1 MTMNRLPR
9 AFGLLVFAT
18 SLFLMGC
25 LGSSETV
32 TVTQRPDPIP
42 STENDTVRQTEQP
55 VASMPAGFDTVRAQR
70 FDQGKMWT
78 FENPPRNYFENRY
91 GFRPDTAWFNKARL
105 GALRFGG
112 NCSASFVSPNGLIMT
127 NHHCG
132 RESISDISRSGE
144 NLLDDGFYASNVE
157 SERRVPELY
166 VEQLVAIDDV
176 TQRVYDAEE
185 QRSVRSGDA
194 TAQFRQ
200 QQVERL
206 QEQLTQE
213 AKQRDERLRVEVT
226 GLYSG
231 SRYSAYTFRRYEDV
245 RLVMAPELQLGF
257 YGGSPDNFTYPR
269 YSLDVAFFR
278 AYDAEGQ
285 PMQTDNYFSW
295 DTSGAEEGEP
305 VFVIGNPGST
315 SRLNTV
321 NQLEF
326 EREFT
331 LPPQHEAL
339 QHRSDIL
346 RNYIRSSPDSASAYE
361 LRNLYFSIENSI
373 KSTRGQLRGLHDPY
387 LIARRAA
394 AERTLQ
400 RDIMA
405 TDSMRTAYGDVINQ
419 IRLLQ
424 QSKEPTAQKSAAFSF
439 FTSSQLGSR
448 ILTRGVYSYYYSLLR
463 QRSAPSDQLADIRED
478 ALDIEDWPAAVEQAF
493 IAARL
498 TEMRNALGRSDPTVR
513 RVLQNRTPEEV
524 AERLVTRSALI
535 DSARFAT
542 ILEDGYLGSNDA
554 SVPIIQAIA
563 PLYFTVTRQLQD
575 YRATENNLNARLAR
589 ARFAVFKYTIP
600 PDATFTPR
608 IADGVVK
615 GYEYN
620 GTRAAAFTNF
630 YGLLDHY
637 HSYREVPDWNLPERW
652 QNPPVGFDLSTPLNL
667 VSTNDITGGNSG
679 SPLLNRDLEIVGLI
693 FDSNYEALPNEYL
706 YTNRAARA
714 VSVDGR
720 GILKALEHVYNADR
734 VAVELTSGRLIPGQ
748 AAVEP
753 GDDTD
758 AP

>member
-1 MTMNRLPR
+1 MNRLPR

-42 STENDTVRQTEQP
+42 STENDTMRQTEQP

-70 FDQGKMWT
+70 FDRGKMWT

-132 RESISDISRSGE
+132 RESISDVSRSGE
-144 NLLDDGFYASNVE
+144 DLLDDGFYASNVE

-278 AYDAEGQ
+278 AYNAEGQ

-679 SPLLNRDLEIVGLI
+679 SPLLNRDLEVVGLI